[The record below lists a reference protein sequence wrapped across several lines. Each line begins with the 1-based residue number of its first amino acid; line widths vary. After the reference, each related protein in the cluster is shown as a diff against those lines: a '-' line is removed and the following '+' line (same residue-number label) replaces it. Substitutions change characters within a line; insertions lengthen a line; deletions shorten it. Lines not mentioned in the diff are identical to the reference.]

1 MDLSVYFQPV
11 SNRIAGDAFEP
22 NMLGSTIDI
31 YREGREFP
39 ELEGVAVALIGVNES
54 RGHEANN
61 GCEHAPDAIRRYF
74 YRLYRFDREV
84 KVVDLGNIQAGA
96 FLNDTFYAVSD
107 SCQQLIKQG
116 IVPVVIGGSQDLTY
130 AMYQGYEK
138 LEDTIN
144 VATIDPRLDL
154 STDAEAPSSATNYLN
169 RLILHQPNYLFNYSN
184 LSGQRYLTDP
194 DMLEMMDRM
203 YFDTTRLGQ
212 LAENIQTGEPALR
225 NADLVSIDISAVRQT
240 DAPGTAGRGPNGLRA
255 EHLCQLA
262 WYAGMGDKLTSLG
275 LFEVNPELDENGQT
289 VHLAAQTVWC
299 FLDGFSQRKE
309 DYPKSSLETCTKY
322 TVHLESSGHDLLF
335 YKSEKTDRWWMDV
348 PYPAGITN
356 RYQRHHIVPCT
367 YEEYLQAARDEVPDR
382 YWRTFQKLV

>member
-1 MDLSVYFQPV
+1 M
-11 SNRIAGDAFEP
+11 
-22 NMLGSTIDI
+22 
-31 YREGREFP
+31 
-39 ELEGVAVALIGVNES
+39 ALIGVRES

-96 FLNDTFYAVSD
+96 SLNDTFYAVSD

-138 LEDTIN
+138 LENTIN

-154 STDAEAPSSATNYLN
+154 STDAEAFLGTNYLN

-184 LSGQRYLTDP
+184 LAGQRYLTDP

-203 YFDTTRLGQ
+203 YDTTRLGQ
-212 LAENIQTGEPALR
+212 LADNIQTGEPALR
-225 NADLVSIDISAVRQT
+225 NADLVSITFLRCVKPMHRAL
-240 DAPGTAGRGPNGLRA
+240 RGPNGLRA

-289 VHLAAQTVWC
+289 VPAAQTVWC

-322 TVHLESSGHDLLF
+322 TVHLESSATTCS
-335 YKSEKTDRWWMDV
+335 YKSGKPTAGGWTSLILLGSPTATSV
-348 PYPAGITN
+348 TTSCPAPTKNICRPRATK
-356 RYQRHHIVPCT
+356 
-367 YEEYLQAARDEVPDR
+367 YLIAIGALFRSSFESSTVYR
-382 YWRTFQKLV
+382 